1 MGVAVAVMGASG
13 SGKSTSLRNYKP
25 KDGIVIFE
33 VASKT
38 LPFRSVELKPYII
51 NTSDYD
57 KIKDTITKSIT
68 KRNIKTFIIDDSQYL
83 MAFENFNKAKDKGYE
98 KYVNMAYN
106 FEQLLTFIRE
116 LPDDVIV
123 FLLHHSET
131 NDMGYSKLKTLGKML
146 DNQLTVDGLFT
157 ILLQATRKDKRYV
170 FQTRDDDGISSVK
183 TPLGMFEE
191 EYIDNDLKA
200 VENTIREYYDIKK
213 TVKKAI
219 QESEEN

>member
-38 LPFRSVELKPYII
+38 LPFRSVDLKPYII

-57 KIKDTITKSIT
+57 RIKDTIVKSID
-68 KRNIKTFIIDDSQYL
+68 KRNIKTFVIDDSQYL
-83 MAFENFNKAKDKGYE
+83 MAFANFDKAKEKGYD
-98 KYVNMAYN
+98 KYVNMAYD
-106 FEQLLTFIRE
+106 FEQLLTFIRK

-170 FQTRDDDGISSVK
+170 FQTQDDDGMSSVK

-200 VENTIREYYDIKK
+200 VEDTIREYYDIKK
-213 TVKKAI
+213 TTKKATT
-219 QESEEN
+219 ESEKN